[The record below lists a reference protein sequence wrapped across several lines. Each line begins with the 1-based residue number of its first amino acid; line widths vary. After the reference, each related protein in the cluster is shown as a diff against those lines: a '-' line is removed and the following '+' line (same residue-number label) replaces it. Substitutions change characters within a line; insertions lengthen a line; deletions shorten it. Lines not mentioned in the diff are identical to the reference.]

1 MEHIRLRCLIILN
14 KNYKIF
20 IFVICVFSFFIGDN
34 LNYAKNTD
42 ALLFEFVLISVS
54 DFHYLTFFALPVY
67 CYFLFSSYSSN
78 PSMSVVRYQSFC
90 VYFMNEIIPISLFA
104 FFYSICPAI
113 VATIIGIIS
122 GLPIEGRKGS
132 LLLAD
137 SDNIIVSTELE
148 YFDKFAELIR
158 ATGSSCIISILCTV
172 VYMSL
177 GLIFISMMIRFMLY
191 VLSKKVVLLSVIAAY
206 IFDVIVVQLAL
217 DKVPS
222 YLCLNNYFVLID
234 AFVNNA
240 IATSVV
246 IMFAVFAVIYLC
258 LKKRWGCR
266 NIC

>member
-1 MEHIRLRCLIILN
+1 M
-14 KNYKIF
+14 
-20 IFVICVFSFFIGDN
+20 CVFCLFIGFH
-34 LNYAKNTD
+34 LKSAKNADTSV
-42 ALLFEFVLISVS
+42 LEFVLVLVS
-54 DFHYLTFFALPVY
+54 DFHYLTFFALPAY
-67 CYFLFSSYSSN
+67 CYFLFSSFSPNSSI
-78 PSMSVVRYQSFC
+78 SIVRYRSFC
-90 VYFMNEIIPISLFA
+90 VYFMSEITPISLFA
-104 FFYSICPAI
+104 LFYSICPAI

-122 GLPIEGRKGS
+122 GLPIKSRKGS
-132 LLLAD
+132 FFMAD
-137 SDNIIVSTELE
+137 SGNVIVSTDLE

-172 VYMSL
+172 VYTSL

-217 DKVPS
+217 DKAPS
-222 YLCLNNYFVLID
+222 YLCLNNYFVLIY